1 MYYYLCLAK
10 IGVFDIFYRVYMKK
24 AWIFLILAIITEV
37 LGTTSLKLFENEKIL
52 SYVFMGIFIII
63 SYAFMGLAV
72 KRISI
77 GIAYA
82 MWEALGIVLISL
94 LGIFLFDEALSFY
107 QKMGI
112 IFSVSGI
119 ILINFGEEEN

>member
-1 MYYYLCLAK
+1 
-10 IGVFDIFYRVYMKK
+10 MKK

-52 SYVFMGIFIII
+52 SYAFMGIFIII

-94 LGIFLFDEALSFY
+94 LGFFLFDEALSFY

>member
-1 MYYYLCLAK
+1 
-10 IGVFDIFYRVYMKK
+10 MKK

-52 SYVFMGIFIII
+52 SYAFMGIFIII

-94 LGIFLFDEALSFY
+94 LGIFLFDETLSFY

>member
-1 MYYYLCLAK
+1 
-10 IGVFDIFYRVYMKK
+10 MKK
-24 AWIFLILAIITEV
+24 AWIFLILAIVTEV
-37 LGTTSLKLFENEKIL
+37 FGTTSLKLFENERIL
-52 SYVFMGIFIII
+52 SYILMGVFITI
-63 SYAFMGLAV
+63 SYGFMGLAV

-119 ILINFGEEEN
+119 VLINFGEEEH

>member
-1 MYYYLCLAK
+1 
-10 IGVFDIFYRVYMKK
+10 MKK

-52 SYVFMGIFIII
+52 SYAFMGIFIII
-63 SYAFMGLAV
+63 SYVFMGLAV

-94 LGIFLFDEALSFY
+94 LGIFLFDETLSFY